1 MKTYLTVLRI
11 ADYRKLWIGAV
22 VSLLG
27 DGASWT
33 ALAWLGVSRGG
44 AEALTVLGV
53 CYTAPIIVGGL
64 LAGKL
69 VDRFSRRNLLVL
81 DSVVRGGAMAAI
93 PILALTGSL
102 QLWHAYVVAA
112 IYGLFKILPIGIVP
126 AVLPELVPEDKLPT
140 AIAMEAIATG
150 AAGLIGPAIGGALI
164 PLVGVQGVLAIDAAS
179 YLAFALF
186 VLSMKAKLPRPVAD
200 AGSGAR
206 RGSWGPVL
214 AFLRHDRVMVV
225 ITVAFTAFNVAM
237 GMLIVTQPWLAHEKL
252 AGGATMLGLLV
263 GVLAGAEMLGSLIA
277 GAIKPAVRPM
287 VRIGSLQLVAG
298 GGLLLL
304 LGANPV
310 LVLIGQVVCGAPAAL
325 LTVSSQTVRY
335 KRTPEELRAR
345 TMTLMRTL
353 MLGAVPVGSVIAGP
367 LLAAGQYGGMVVLM
381 AVIAGAPGLLS
392 LLIVPS
398 AVVNR
403 PEVAAT
409 AAA

>member
-1 MKTYLTVLRI
+1 
-11 ADYRKLWIGAV
+11 
-22 VSLLG
+22 
-27 DGASWT
+27 
-33 ALAWLGVSRGG
+33 
-44 AEALTVLGV
+44 
-53 CYTAPIIVGGL
+53 
-64 LAGKL
+64 
-69 VDRFSRRNLLVL
+69 
-81 DSVVRGGAMAAI
+81 
-93 PILALTGSL
+93 
-102 QLWHAYVVAA
+102 
-112 IYGLFKILPIGIVP
+112 
-126 AVLPELVPEDKLPT
+126 
-140 AIAMEAIATG
+140 
-150 AAGLIGPAIGGALI
+150 
-164 PLVGVQGVLAIDAAS
+164 
-179 YLAFALF
+179 
-186 VLSMKAKLPRPVAD
+186 
-200 AGSGAR
+200 
-206 RGSWGPVL
+206 
-214 AFLRHDRVMVV
+214 
-225 ITVAFTAFNVAM
+225 
-237 GMLIVTQPWLAHEKL
+237 MLIVTQPWLAHEKL

-310 LVLIGQVVCGAPAAL
+310 LVLIGQVVCGTPAAL

-403 PEVAAT
+403 PEVAA
-409 AAA
+409 AAAA